1 MRQNPNG
8 GKKMKIKPL
17 FDNVVVNASEKKE
30 TTKSGF
36 ILPSASADKYTTA
49 QVTAVGM
56 GGNLYGKEIT
66 MQVKVG
72 DTVLFP
78 ADAGT
83 KVKIDGEEVTLIRQS
98 DILAV
103 IE

>member
-1 MRQNPNG
+1 MT
-8 GKKMKIKPL
+8 IKPL
-17 FDNVVVNASEKKE
+17 FDNVIVETKEKQE
-30 TTKSGF
+30 TTKGGLF
-36 ILPSASADKYTTA
+36 LPSASQDKYTTA
-49 QVTAVGM
+49 KVTAVGI
-56 GGNLYGKEIT
+56 GGTLYGKEIT
-66 MQVKVG
+66 MLVKVG

-83 KVKIDGEEVTLIRQS
+83 KIKLDGNEVTLIRQS